1 MKLAVVGAGAI
12 GSTVAEFAESYGHTV
27 TALADS
33 NSAVVDEGGVDVSG
47 ALVRKRESGT
57 LGDGD
62 TEAALY
68 AGYDCLVETTPTTLD
83 DAEPSFSHV
92 ATALERGR
100 HVVLGNKSPVAQR
113 CRELDALGEESDGEV
128 RFEATIG
135 GPLPVLSTIRDV
147 GPERIDGVRGV
158 FNGLANFILSRMS
171 AEGLGYE
178 HVLAEAQDLGIAEVD
193 PTFDVEGTDT
203 ALTCSILANV
213 LATGG
218 EEYTVDDVDIEGITE
233 IPGSALELAK
243 EDGMTVRLLGEV
255 SGDRLTVAPRTVP
268 TNSPLAV
275 TGSQTVVELDIHNA
289 GPMNVSSSTATSR
302 EVANAIL
309 TDVNR
314 LDRR

>member
-113 CRELDALGEESDGEV
+113 YRELDALGEESDGEV